1 MDQVQI
7 DKIKDLIEY
16 ERNRTSPPSTFPKLP
31 DLPGK
36 RYTDREFFE
45 LEKENLWKKTWL
57 LAGHLDEI
65 PETGC
70 YKLWEK
76 TGQPVIIV
84 RKNKKE
90 VTAFYNMCRHRGAA
104 IVREDYG
111 KEKSLLCGYHGWNY
125 NFDGDLIGK
134 RDPQDFVDFDDS
146 CRSLHKINIELLGNL
161 IFINFDLNAITL
173 KESLGPIYEELKEFQ
188 LGSLRL
194 VDQYSYD
201 VKCNW
206 KIAMEANME
215 VYHVQSIHPKTVHV
229 GLDYRGNV
237 NTFYP
242 HGHGRMV
249 APSRS
254 YPDLPV
260 YSVADS
266 SDPNATSYHPLP
278 KGAKKL
284 GIEIGTVDP
293 RPEIETAGYISR
305 TCTQSY
311 NLMPNLVSPM
321 SERGFPILQW
331 WPTSINECI
340 FEVMWIA
347 PDWGGGER
355 PEIWDSQIQ
364 GFNDVLDEDLQ
375 FGGWIQKAVDS
386 YAFDGVPLSY
396 QEARIYHWHQEV
408 DKIIGINKIPKEL
421 RVVQAMGDDWTYPN
435 DIEQRL
441 KEYNSKYT

>member
-1 MDQVQI
+1 MDQIQI
-7 DKIKDLIEY
+7 EKIKDLIEY
-16 ERNRTSPPSTFPKLP
+16 ERQREAPPKSFPKLP

-36 RYTDREFFE
+36 RYTDKDFYE
-45 LEKENLWKKTWL
+45 LEKENLWKRTWL

-65 PETGC
+65 PEVGS

-76 TGQPVIIV
+76 TGQPVILV
-84 RKNKKE
+84 RKNSKE

-104 IVREDYG
+104 IVREEYG
-111 KEKSLLCGYHGWNY
+111 QAKSLVCGYHGWNY
-125 NFDGDLIGK
+125 NYDGDLIGK

-146 CRSLHKINIELLGNL
+146 CRSLHKIKIELLGNL
-161 IFINFDLNAITL
+161 IFINFDLEAISL
-173 KESLGPIYEELKEFQ
+173 KESLGPIYDEFKEFQ
-188 LGSLRL
+188 LDSLRL

-237 NTFYP
+237 NTFYS

-260 YSVADS
+260 YGSAND
-266 SDPNATSYHPLP
+266 SDPNATSYHPIP
-278 KGAKKL
+278 NSSKRL
-284 GIEIGTVDP
+284 GIDPSDNDP
-293 RPEIETAGYISR
+293 RPEIETAGYIAR

-311 NLMPNLVSPM
+311 NLMPNLVTPM
-321 SERGFPILQW
+321 SERGFPILMW
-331 WPTSINECI
+331 WPKSINECT
-340 FEVMWIA
+340 FDVMWIA
-347 PDWGGGER
+347 PDWGSEER
-355 PEIWDSQIQ
+355 PAIWDSQIQ
-364 GFNDVLDEDLQ
+364 GFNDVLAEDLQ

-408 DKIIGINKIPKEL
+408 DKIIGLNKIPQDLQVSQVMCE
-421 RVVQAMGDDWTYPN
+421 DWTYPN
-435 DIEQRL
+435 DIENRL
-441 KEYNSKYT
+441 KEYNSK